1 MKILIAT
8 DGSPY
13 CKSAVEQF
21 LQAPF
26 AENTQVRIVCAYK
39 KSSLALSAGPM
50 IKLKDSYAQV
60 DKNAFQLAEEAANH
74 AASIVRAKNTGF
86 TIMTAVLD
94 GLPQHVILQEAAVFN
109 ADLIVVGANGHGF
122 SEHLQAGS
130 VSMGVALHAKCSV
143 EIVRI

>member
-21 LQAPF
+21 LEAPF
-26 AENTQVRIVCAYK
+26 AENTQVRIISAYK
-39 KSSLALSAGPM
+39 KSSLALSTGSM
-50 IKLKDSYAQV
+50 SKLKDSYAEA
-60 DKNAFQLAEEAANH
+60 DKNAFKLAEDDANH
-74 AASIVRAKNTGF
+74 AAKIVRAKNTGF

-122 SEHLQAGS
+122 SEHIRTGS
-130 VSMGVALHAKCSV
+130 VSRGVALHATCSV
-143 EIVRI
+143 EIIRN

>member
-21 LQAPF
+21 LKLPF
-26 AENTQVRIVCAYK
+26 AENTQVRIVSAYK
-39 KSSLALSAGPM
+39 KSPLALSTGSMA
-50 IKLKDSYAQV
+50 KLKDGYAEA
-60 DKNAFQLAEEAANH
+60 DKSAFKLAEEAANH
-74 AASIVRAKNTGF
+74 AADIVRAKKTGF

-94 GLPQHVILQEAAVFN
+94 GLPQHVILQEAAVFK

-122 SEHLQAGS
+122 SEGIQIGS
-130 VSMGVALHAKCSV
+130 VSRGVASHANCSV

>member
-21 LQAPF
+21 LEAPF
-26 AENTQVRIVCAYK
+26 ADNTQVRIVSAYR
-39 KSSLALSAGPM
+39 KSSLALSTGPLR
-50 IKLKDSYAQV
+50 KLKDSYAEA
-60 DKNAFQLAEEAANH
+60 DRNAFKLAEDAANH
-74 AASIVRAKNTGF
+74 AANIVRAKNTGF

-94 GLPQHVILQEAAVFN
+94 GLPQQVILQEAAVFN

-122 SEHLQAGS
+122 SECLQTGS